1 MTAYPGLG
9 PNDTFTVQRMG
20 SEDGP
25 YTFAALQDQ
34 VRGGIVKTSTVVRRG
49 DSAWFSAGEIPG
61 LFSEKEWVVAL
72 LLSFFIGYLGV
83 DRFYLGQTWL
93 GILKL
98 VTLGGLGI
106 WWLIDLI
113 SIATGSMRDDQGLPL
128 RR

>member
-1 MTAYPGLG
+1 MTANPIVG

-25 YTFAALQDQ
+25 YTFAALQEQ
-34 VRGGIVKTSTVVRRG
+34 VRSGLVKTSTTVRRG
-49 DSAWFSAGEIPG
+49 DSAWFPAGEIPG
-61 LFSEKEWVVAL
+61 LFSDKEWVVAL

-83 DRFYLGQTWL
+83 DRFYLGQVGL

-113 SIATGSMRDDQGLPL
+113 SIATGSMRDEHGLPL